1 MSKEE
6 IDWSYRKTMQVS
18 LRDIKETCDNHCIEE
33 DAPIVFKNVIGYDED
48 KDYFYTWEM
57 WVDSDT
63 KQIVISM
70 QPADWYYGKKA
81 KDLEDKLQEEYEEE
95 KQRREN
101 EQDE

>member
-1 MSKEE
+1 
-6 IDWSYRKTMQVS
+6 
-18 LRDIKETCDNHCIEE
+18 
-33 DAPIVFKNVIGYDED
+33 
-48 KDYFYTWEM
+48 M